1 MAYRQQNQVQD
12 EMELEAMAEAELARL
27 KRQYR
32 IMENDRKSY
41 SRKMQLQLKKQ
52 EKIIDQLEREKS
64 ELLLTIK
71 AIKSPANLKKDEKDR
86 AEIEKLLQ
94 KRTKYME
101 LIEKEK
107 QQIAELDEQIAKVS
121 KEVNALKKKVRT
133 DAQSKEMVMKHNK
146 FVSILEN
153 RLEVATKKFN
163 LTIAKNTELRKEID
177 GLLKERAQFN
187 ALYTKLVNKIN
198 AGKQVINDLIEQAT
212 IAFNQRDEELS
223 KIHALR
229 ERGARDL
236 KNHTSEMCELQRT
249 LDNEMKLQEFLGV
262 KGQCR
267 EMTNLNAKKDAE
279 HAAKKKEMEDKVAE
293 YTKILTELKEFTGEE
308 DVDKLAANFIK
319 QEEENFALFNYVN
332 ELNDERESLQNR
344 VEQLRAGIEEAK
356 ALNNE
361 EGQKQAETL
370 EKLKQEL
377 EEETRLADEA
387 EKELEKSQEVMNQLL
402 KGVDELFGAIKCD
415 KSPILELLGDDTQV
429 TMNNVMLY
437 LGIIEKEVS
446 NILTK
451 MYSTENVNGEEKISE
466 ERKSV
471 LVPPTLSDI
480 APTQPCPLCSEK
492 EEFQKVS
499 EGLEVPMT
507 QKEATEKLNKRLEN
521 DISELLHSVSGCN
534 LPAARKIMQK
544 RYQ

>member
-1 MAYRQQNQVQD
+1 MSYRQQNQVQD

-41 SRKMQLQLKKQ
+41 SKKVELQLNKQ
-52 EKIIDQLEREKS
+52 EQIIDQLEREKS

-86 AEIEKLLQ
+86 EEIKQLLEK
-94 KRTKYME
+94 RAKYME
-101 LIEKEK
+101 ILEKEK
-107 QQIAELDEQIAKVS
+107 QQIAELDEQISKVS

-177 GLLKERAQFN
+177 SLLKERAQFN
-187 ALYTKLVNKIN
+187 ALYNKLVNKIN

-223 KIHALR
+223 KIYALR

-279 HAAKKKEMEDKVAE
+279 EVAKKKEMEDKVAE

-332 ELNDERESLQNR
+332 ELNDERETLQNR

-356 ALNNE
+356 AQNTE

-377 EEETRLADEA
+377 EDETRLADEA
-387 EKELEKSQEVMNQLL
+387 EKELKKSNEVMDKLL
-402 KGVDELFGAIKCD
+402 KSVDDMFKAIKCD

-446 NILTK
+446 NMLSKLYWIDK
-451 MYSTENVNGEEKISE
+451 ANGDERISE
-466 ERKSV
+466 EKRPIF
-471 LVPPTLSDI
+471 VPPLLSDI
-480 APTQPCPLCSEK
+480 APTQPCPLCFEK

-499 EGLEVPMT
+499 EGLEAPMT
-507 QKEATEKLNKRLEN
+507 QEDATEKLKKRLNN
-521 DISELLHSVSGCN
+521 DITELLHSVSGCN